1 MRKRN
6 ISRGAAFALLFSVFS
21 IFVLIAC
28 RGPAGSAGLSGLAG
42 ESGNP
47 GLQGAAGPPGLPG
60 LPGNPGNPGPAGPPG
75 ARGPQ
80 GLPGVAGAAG
90 SGDAPDSVM
99 SSKSVMTMSEPFTV
113 TGSGFLPGEPIVVQ
127 VKISDSTSPIAGG
140 ARGSQVS
147 ANAAGAFSI
156 SFDFVSEIA
165 SVIDQAPGDRTLLA
179 QGADGSMASTPVK
192 IVGSPSSTS
201 PSSSLATGGA
211 EPAGDASIVGAGFIA
226 NEFVSIAAAGAGA
239 NGEDIILVGGQ
250 ANASGAFSLT
260 TTINLDEGIYTLR
273 ATGSNGSEATAA
285 LVVAE
290 K

>member
-6 ISRGAAFALLFSVFS
+6 ISKGAAFALLFSVFS

-28 RGPAGSAGLSGLAG
+28 RGPAGAAGLSGLPG
-42 ESGNP
+42 NSGSP
-47 GLQGAAGPPGLPG
+47 GIQGPAGPPGLPG
-60 LPGNPGNPGPAGPPG
+60 LPGNSGNPGPAGPPG
-75 ARGPQ
+75 A
-80 GLPGVAGAAG
+80 LGAAG
-90 SGDAPDSVM
+90 PAGLDGISPQASVM
-99 SSKSVMTMSEPFTV
+99 SSKAVMTMSEPFTV
-113 TGSGFLPGEPIVVQ
+113 TGSGFIPGEPIVVQ
-127 VKISDSTSPIAGG
+127 VVIGEFASPIAGG

-147 ANAAGAFSI
+147 ANAAGAFSV

-165 SVIDQAPGDRTLLA
+165 SVIEQAPGDRTLLA
-179 QGADGSMASTPVK
+179 QGADGSMASSPVK
-192 IVGSPSSTS
+192 IVSSPRSTS
-201 PSSSLATGGA
+201 PSSSLLTGGA
-211 EPAGDASIVGAGFIA
+211 EPAGDASIVGAGFVA
-226 NEFVSIAAAGAGA
+226 NEFVSIAVAGAGA

-250 ANASGAFSLT
+250 ANSSGAFSLT